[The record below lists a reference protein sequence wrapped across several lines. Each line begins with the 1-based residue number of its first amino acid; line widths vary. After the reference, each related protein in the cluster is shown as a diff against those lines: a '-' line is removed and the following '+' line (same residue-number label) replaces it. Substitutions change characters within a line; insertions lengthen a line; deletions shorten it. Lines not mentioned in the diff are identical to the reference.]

1 MNEQIRS
8 LRVAAN
14 DGSATADA
22 VLEKLD
28 DAATLGYLAE
38 FDPAEAER
46 AGAFAEDALSE
57 ADALDSACDYPM
69 GFSSPAKQ

>member
-1 MNEQIRS
+1 MNERTI
-8 LRVAAN
+8 LPGTAAN

-28 DAATLGYLAE
+28 DATTLGYLAE

-46 AGAFAEDALSE
+46 AGAFVEDALSE
-57 ADALDSACDYPM
+57 ADALDSTCDYPM
-69 GFSSPAKQ
+69 GRSSPATQ